1 MTSALHHACFTL
13 IIFAGVAL
21 GEQAGVTPI
30 QKVLQL
36 MGDMVAKGTK
46 EKNEEAVKFS
56 AFSQWCTDTQRT
68 KSDEIAAGN
77 QKMEELNALIDK
89 KAVEIKKL
97 TERILELEEDVGRWK
112 TDQKSATDVRKMEE
126 ADYTATLTDYSESID
141 AIAGAIEVLK
151 KQAYNRNQAEL
162 VQALVQVQ
170 SKRSVP
176 LAAKRT
182 LTSFLQLTQP
192 SVEAMPDDQLFYK
205 APEAYGYEF
214 QSGGVVDMLVKL
226 GDEFGTKKADLIKEE
241 MKAKNA
247 YDMIMQVL
255 TDNIE
260 NADHEIKKKTLL
272 RAETEQAKAEAE
284 ADLAETTKE
293 RNEDQA

>member
-89 KAVEIKKL
+89 KNCGNQETDRQNL
-97 TERILELEEDVGRWK
+97 GTGGGRWP
-112 TDQKSATDVRKMEE
+112 ME
-126 ADYTATLTDYSESID
+126 
-141 AIAGAIEVLK
+141 
-151 KQAYNRNQAEL
+151 NR
-162 VQALVQVQ
+162 
-170 SKRSVP
+170 SKVC
-176 LAAKRT
+176 
-182 LTSFLQLTQP
+182 
-192 SVEAMPDDQLFYK
+192 
-205 APEAYGYEF
+205 
-214 QSGGVVDMLVKL
+214 
-226 GDEFGTKKADLIKEE
+226 
-241 MKAKNA
+241 
-247 YDMIMQVL
+247 
-255 TDNIE
+255 
-260 NADHEIKKKTLL
+260 H
-272 RAETEQAKAEAE
+272 
-284 ADLAETTKE
+284 
-293 RNEDQA
+293 